1 MTTELITQYCVY
13 GGIIVVGI
21 VILLLMHRK
30 NKLPNQTEL
39 KSMVVNWQNRMR
51 EFAENERKGAYS
63 NFEFFRR
70 LSKLLY
76 RLEKLSY
83 LTSRMAQKARDMELS
98 SVAQALES
106 ADRALV
112 PYKAAK
118 DKGGVQEA
126 VATALGETEKA
137 VRTLDAVMQRE
148 SAYKARKKKQ
158 NG

>member
-1 MTTELITQYCVY
+1 MTTELIIQYCVY

-98 SVAQALES
+98 SVAQSLES
-106 ADRALV
+106 ADRALL

>member
-1 MTTELITQYCVY
+1 MTTELIIQYCVY

-98 SVAQALES
+98 SVAQSLES
-106 ADRALV
+106 ADRTLL

-126 VATALGETEKA
+126 VAAALGETEKA